1 MDLTRIVRTHITT
14 GELNPPAELITCM
27 CCFLSSQRILS
38 SSSALDNG
46 AVPLTDVV
54 RALGEYLTSTEDETR
69 LKGTHPVIPVERQAD
84 FQA

>member
-27 CCFLSSQRILS
+27 CSLLPSQRIPS
-38 SSSALDNG
+38 SSLALDNG
-46 AVPLTDVV
+46 ALPLTDVV

-69 LKGTHPVIPVERQAD
+69 LKGIHPVIPVERQAD